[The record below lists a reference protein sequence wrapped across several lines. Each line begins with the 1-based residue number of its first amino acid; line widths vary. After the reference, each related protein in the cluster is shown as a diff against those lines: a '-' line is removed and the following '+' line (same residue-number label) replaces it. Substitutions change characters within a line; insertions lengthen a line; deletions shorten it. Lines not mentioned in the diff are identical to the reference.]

1 MRAVR
6 QSKRLDPRS
15 CTPTRAFQELREL
28 QLVEA
33 PNNSNIE
40 DCESEVAEYDTR
52 IVNLKERIK
61 EQKAKTEVESP
72 AHRQVLDE
80 LAEARQRVMEKRE
93 EAESCKTALQAC
105 DALKENGQR
114 AINEL
119 QRGLDENQ
127 RKLEQQEASK
137 KFIEAK
143 LEKQLEAAQK
153 LTQQRPTDEVD
164 VKTVKRNLDAL
175 LKFIETNKNV

>member
-1 MRAVR
+1 MRPVRQGQWLAVR
-6 QSKRLDPRS
+6 TSRQIRVS
-15 CTPTRAFQELREL
+15 QELREL

-40 DCESEVAEYDTR
+40 DCESEVSEYDTR
-52 IVNLKERIK
+52 ITNLRDRIK

-72 AHRQVLDE
+72 AQRQVLDD
-80 LAEARQRVMEKRE
+80 LAQARQRVMEKRE
-93 EAESCKTALQAC
+93 EAESVKTALQAC

-153 LTQQRPTDEVD
+153 LAQQRPTDEID
-164 VKTVKRNLDAL
+164 VKLVKRNLDTL